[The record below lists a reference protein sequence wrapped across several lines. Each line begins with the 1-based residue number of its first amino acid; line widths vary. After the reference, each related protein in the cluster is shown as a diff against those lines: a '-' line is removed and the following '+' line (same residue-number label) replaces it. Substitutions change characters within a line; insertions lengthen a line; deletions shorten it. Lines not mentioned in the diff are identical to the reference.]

1 MQRSER
7 IKQKLAALKPHY
19 LEIIDQTSLHVG
31 HAEHADGSAETHFS
45 IKISAD
51 ILKEKTRLEQHSII
65 NKLLDDEFS
74 NGLHAL
80 SIKICT

>member
-7 IKQKLAALKPHY
+7 IKQKLAALKPHH

-31 HAEHADGSAETHFS
+31 HAEHADDSETHFF

-51 ILKEKTRLEQHSII
+51 ILKEKTRLEQHNII
-65 NKLLDDEFS
+65 NKLLDDEFN